1 MKNVSRFP
9 MTIGNK
15 TYVQKDCID
24 EILNSDELEVELF
37 LRNLLDKKA
46 TIFDVPEFACPVTYW
61 YVRTYS
67 ETHTIGYIENKVKE
81 KSRLRFQTAS
91 KK

>member
-1 MKNVSRFP
+1 MKKSYP

-15 TYVQKDCID
+15 TYVQKDCVM

-37 LRNLLDKKA
+37 LHNLLDKKA

-67 ETHTIGYIENKVKE
+67 ETRTVKYIEKQVKE
-81 KSRLRFQTAS
+81 KAARDFRRQAQN
-91 KK
+91 K

>member
-1 MKNVSRFP
+1 MKKSYP

-15 TYVQKDCID
+15 TYVQKDCVM
-24 EILNSDELEVELF
+24 EILNSYELEVELF
-37 LRNLLDKKA
+37 LQNLLDKKA

-67 ETHTIGYIENKVKE
+67 ETRTTQYIENKVKE
-81 KSRLRFQTAS
+81 KSRPRFQAAS
-91 KK
+91 AK